1 MPLSL
6 VADTGLNV
14 WALASVLT
22 ARTAD
27 PGAPAHPP
35 YVRNGCSTH
44 PLDEPSWEHK

>member
-14 WALASVLT
+14 WTLASVLT

-27 PGAPAHPP
+27 PGVPAHRP
-35 YVRNGCSTH
+35 VRAHGCGTH
-44 PLDEPSWEHK
+44 PFDKPSWEHK